1 MIPTAVADLPHFAL
15 FRPQSGPILPPASEG
30 REGRRKAVRQGAQR
44 QELLRRLVLYV
55 MLLAASF
62 VAGLGVWGGLRAHSA
77 PVGTLAEDHP
87 AQVAYMAAGAALDAA
102 LAEAC
107 AATGCD
113 AAALHHVIAATAA
126 AMEPDELAEE
136 IRAQERLERIGGPA
150 EAMTAGRL
158 AAFYRAEHDRR

>member
-1 MIPTAVADLPHFAL
+1 MIRAAVTDLPHFAL
-15 FRPQSGPILPPASEG
+15 FRPHSGSILPPVNEG
-30 REGRRKAVRQGAQR
+30 KEGPRMVRQEAQV
-44 QELLRRLVLYV
+44 QDLLRRLILYA

-62 VAGLGVWGGLRAHSA
+62 VAGLGVWGGLRANSA
-77 PVGTLAEDHP
+77 PVETLAEDHLE
-87 AQVAYMAAGAALDAA
+87 QVAYVAAGAALDAA

-113 AAALHHVIAATAA
+113 ATALHHVIAATAA

-136 IRAQERLERIGGPA
+136 IRAQERLERIGSPA

-158 AAFYRAEHDRR
+158 VAFYRAEHDRR